1 MAERRVQHVPMPLFD
16 RLVDLE
22 PQRSREVRPL
32 RTLDRQGLR
41 ESVRRELERLLSTRT
56 SLPAHRLLERS
67 PEDFPLSVVDFGLP
81 DLVAYSARNQD
92 HWPLIAEAIRRV
104 IAAFE
109 PRLARPEVEVTAA
122 AETNWTLRVQIRGV
136 LVIDDVEEPVSFP
149 TVLQPNDA
157 EVTVH
162 GNAR

>member
-1 MAERRVQHVPMPLFD
+1 MAERTEQHVAMPLFD

-22 PQRSREVRPL
+22 PRRSREVRPL

-56 SLPAHRLLERS
+56 ALPAHRLVARS
-67 PEDFPLSVVDFGLP
+67 PEQLFLSVVDFGLP
-81 DLVAYSARNQD
+81 DLAAYSARNED

-104 IAAFE
+104 VTVFE
-109 PRLARPEVEVTAA
+109 PRLARPEVEVTAGA
-122 AETNWTLRVQIRGV
+122 DTNWTLRVKIRGV
-136 LVIDDVEEPVSFP
+136 LVVDDVEEPVAFP

-157 EVTVH
+157 EVAID
-162 GNAR
+162 GDSR